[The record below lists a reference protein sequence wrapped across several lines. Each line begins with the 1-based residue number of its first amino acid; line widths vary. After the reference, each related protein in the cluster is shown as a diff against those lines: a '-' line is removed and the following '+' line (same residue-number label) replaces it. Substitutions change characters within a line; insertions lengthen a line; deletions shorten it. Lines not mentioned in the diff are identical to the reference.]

1 MRQTA
6 KRITLVYTPV
16 ARTDRG
22 GPANKRTETGRS
34 GPPVLEAAPT
44 QVIADAVA
52 LLVVP
57 AVLLAVFTLPE
68 STKRAVAFSY
78 TEPTLFTA
86 FTAHYVH
93 LTSPHLVGN
102 VLGFALLSSVGY
114 GLSLLAGRRRLFFA
128 SAITFLFVFPFV
140 LSGLNLAVPRNA
152 IGYGF
157 SGVNMAFFGYI
168 AVILPVA
175 IDEHLGVAW
184 RQYAPGQFFVS
195 VAYISLIALP
205 VSTVSAGVG
214 VASVVFALPY
224 ARAAVRSRDAVRNRG
239 DDHYQSDKRESLRET
254 LQRILARPVCGEL
267 VAIAVVVLLA
277 YPFIGFPSVSATGPR
292 VNVYVHFLGYA
303 LAFLVVHVSLLADR
317 DGTTWRDRPVVE

>member
-1 MRQTA
+1 MTA
-6 KRITLVYTPV
+6 
-16 ARTDRG
+16 TDG
-22 GPANKRTETGRS
+22 GRSTHGRTETGRFR
-34 GPPVLEAAPT
+34 PLVPEAPVARS
-44 QVIADAVA
+44 VADAVA

-57 AVLLAVFTLPE
+57 AVLIAVFTLPE
-68 STKRAVAFSY
+68 PVKRAAAFSY
-78 TEPTLFTA
+78 TEPTLRTA

-93 LTSPHLVGN
+93 LTVPHLVGN
-102 VLGFALLSSVGY
+102 VVGFALLAAVAY

-128 SAITFLFVFPFV
+128 AAATFVLAFPFV

-175 IDEHLGVAW
+175 LDEQFDVAW
-184 RQYAPGQFFVS
+184 RRYAPGHFFVS
-195 VAYISLIALP
+195 IAYIAVIALP

-214 VASVVFALPY
+214 VASAVFALPY
-224 ARAAVRSRDAVRNRG
+224 GHEMVRGRGGLRGRDAVLARSGDGREPLRG
-239 DDHYQSDKRESLRET
+239 TVR
-254 LQRILARPVCGEL
+254 RILGCPGCGEL
-267 VAIAVVVLLA
+267 VAVAVVVLFA
-277 YPFIGFPSVSATGPR
+277 YPFIGFPTVSATGPR

-317 DGTTWRDRPVVE
+317 DGTTWRDRADGA